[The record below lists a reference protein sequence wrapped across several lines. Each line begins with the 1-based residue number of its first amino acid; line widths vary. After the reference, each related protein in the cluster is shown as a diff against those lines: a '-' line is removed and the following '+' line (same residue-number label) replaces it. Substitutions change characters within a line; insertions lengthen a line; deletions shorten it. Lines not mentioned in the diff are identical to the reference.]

1 VIRALLLTFVLGL
14 PLYLALSTASCG
26 PTCGNLKGCSTTGA
40 SGDAGASSTSTTTTT
55 TTSSTCAALTA
66 RQSCLSS
73 YCQTADSPFC
83 SCNKQGQELNVAC
96 KCVTP
101 TTADAAAYCESAAA
115 QGIDDSN
122 FDCSAQTGALATLCV
137 GVQ

>member
-1 VIRALLLTFVLGL
+1 MIRTLLLTFVLGL

-26 PTCGNLKGCSTTGA
+26 PTCGNLKGCTTG
-40 SGDAGASSTSTTTTT
+40 SNGDAGDTSTSTS
-55 TTSSTCAALTA
+55 TSSTCAALTA

-73 YCQTADSPFC
+73 YCQTTDSPFC
-83 SCNKQGQELNVAC
+83 SCNKQGQELSPSCN
-96 KCVTP
+96 CVTA
-101 TTADAAAYCESAAA
+101 TAADNAAYCESAAA

-122 FDCSAQTGALATLCV
+122 FDCSAQVSAVATQCV

>member
-1 VIRALLLTFVLGL
+1 VIRTLLLTFVLGL

-26 PTCGNLKGCSTTGA
+26 PTCGNLKGCTTG
-40 SGDAGASSTSTTTTT
+40 STGDAGDTSTS
-55 TTSSTCAALTA
+55 TSSTCAALTA
-66 RQSCLSS
+66 RQACLSS
-73 YCQTADSPFC
+73 FCQGSDAPYCGC
-83 SCNKQGQELNVAC
+83 LKQGQELNVAC

-122 FDCSAQTGALATLCV
+122 FDCSAQTGAVATLCV
-137 GVQ
+137 PVQ